1 MSGRAYPYRI
11 VNDHVSGDPWIHTD
25 EGVPAADHLSS
36 WDYGT
41 LLRFARRV
49 IVDIPALLTTC
60 GFDRAVSLAMNVRY
74 WPSTSLLR
82 RSATHVP
89 LRYDGMSG
97 QIETILEVEIPGT
110 DLAGALTLETTI
122 VLAAGGGGSDP
133 FVAHR
138 PGSVLWRDHTSIRL
152 EGNAGLLPVAPVS
165 FKNQG
170 LPEQAAWYV
179 SVDSTEWSSAAMGN
193 LLVLLNDD
201 NDQVSEA
208 VRKPND
214 PRAAVLWDALTVDVV
229 HDLVGRA
236 LEDDEFPSEEEV
248 TDREGEVTTAALVHG
263 LIRAFLKMPNETLA
277 DATDRLREERRR
289 DPSRLRAS
297 VQSSLLFPGG
307 RPS

>member
-1 MSGRAYPYRI
+1 
-11 VNDHVSGDPWIHTD
+11 
-25 EGVPAADHLSS
+25 
-36 WDYGT
+36 
-41 LLRFARRV
+41 
-49 IVDIPALLTTC
+49 
-60 GFDRAVSLAMNVRY
+60 
-74 WPSTSLLR
+74 
-82 RSATHVP
+82 
-89 LRYDGMSG
+89 MSG
-97 QIETILEVEIPGT
+97 QIETILEAEIPGT
-110 DLAGALTLETTI
+110 DLAGGLTLETTI
-122 VLAAGGGGSDP
+122 VLASGVKGSDP
-133 FVAHR
+133 FVARR
-138 PGSVLWRDHTSIRL
+138 PGSVLWRDQTSIRL

-165 FKNQG
+165 FKDQG

-179 SVDSTEWSSAAMGN
+179 SVDSAEWSSAAMGN

-208 VRKPND
+208 VRKPKD

-229 HDLVGRA
+229 YDLVGRA

-248 TDREGEVTTAALVHG
+248 TDRDGEVTTAALVHG

-307 RPS
+307 RTS

>member
-1 MSGRAYPYRI
+1 MSGRAYPYRTAS
-11 VNDHVSGDPWIHTD
+11 NHVSADPWVHTD
-25 EGVPAADHLSS
+25 DGVAAADHLPS

-41 LLRFARRV
+41 LLHFSRRV
-49 IVDIPALLTTC
+49 TVEMTALLTAC
-60 GFDRAVSLAMNVRY
+60 GFDGPVSLAMNVRY
-74 WPSTSLLR
+74 WPSTSLVR

-89 LRYDGMSG
+89 LQYDDLSR

-122 VLAAGGGGSDP
+122 VLAASVGDAPP
-133 FVAHR
+133 FVARR
-138 PGSVLWRDHTSIRL
+138 PGSVLWRDQTSIRL

-165 FKNQG
+165 FKTQG

-179 SVDSTEWSSAAMGN
+179 SVDSAEWSSAAMGN

-208 VRKPND
+208 VRKPKD
-214 PRAAVLWDALTVDVV
+214 PQAVVLWDALTVDVV
-229 HDLVGRA
+229 YDLVGRA

-248 TDREGEVTTAALVHG
+248 KDDWEVTTAALVHG

-297 VQSSLLFPGG
+297 VQSNLLFPGG
-307 RPS
+307 RTS

>member
-1 MSGRAYPYRI
+1 MSGRAYPYRTA
-11 VNDHVSGDPWIHTD
+11 NDHVSGDPWVHTD
-25 EGVPAADHLSS
+25 EGVPAADHSPS

-41 LLRFARRV
+41 LLHFARRV
-49 IVDIPALLTTC
+49 TVDVPALLTDC
-60 GFDRAVSLAMNVRY
+60 GFNGTVSLAMNVRY

-82 RSATHVP
+82 RSAAQVP
-89 LRYDGMSG
+89 LRCDGMSG

-122 VLAAGGGGSDP
+122 ALAAGGGGSDP

-179 SVDSTEWSSAAMGN
+179 SVDSAEWGSAAMGN

-208 VRKPND
+208 VRKPRD

-229 HDLVGRA
+229 YDLVGRA
-236 LEDDEFPSEEEV
+236 LEDDEFPSEDEV
-248 TDREGEVTTAALVHG
+248 TYRDGEVTTAALVYG
-263 LIRAFLKMPNETLA
+263 LIRAFLKMPNETLT

-289 DPSRLRAS
+289 DPSRLRAN

-307 RPS
+307 GTP